1 MQVNTSMKS
10 IARLLLVIALVAFFS
25 LGCRDKA
32 KASGK
37 VDLGALEKT
46 FGAADPA
53 SKEVLLK
60 AVSEIKASDYT
71 GALADLGKL
80 NRSENLSPEQ
90 RHAVNTAVQ
99 QIVPLLPPPANPMA
113 PMMPSRR

>member
-1 MQVNTSMKS
+1 MNTSMRL
-10 IARLLLVIALVAFFS
+10 IARLLLVTTLVASFS

-32 KASGK
+32 KAPGK

-46 FGAADPA
+46 FGTADPA

-60 AVSEIKASDYT
+60 AVSEIKVSDYT

-80 NRSENLSPEQ
+80 NKNENLSTEQ

-99 QIVPLLPPPANPMA
+99 QIVPFLPPPSNPLA
-113 PMMPSRR
+113 PMVPSKR